1 VDEGFG
7 DEVGVGGGDGGL
19 QVVLQGEEGQR

>member
-1 VDEGFG
+1 MDEGFG